1 MEIKVAKKF
10 FDEWMAF
17 NDYGTHIGTGKLV
30 RYGRGSVAVVELTED
45 ELKGVV
51 YDANM
56 IVEEG
61 PKAGLTGDLY
71 NGAARTLELLGV
83 K

>member
-1 MEIKVAKKF
+1 MEIKVAKHF

-17 NDYGTHIGTGKLV
+17 NDHGTHIGTGKLV
-30 RYGRGSVAVVELTED
+30 RYGRGAVAVVELTED

-51 YDANM
+51 YDANL
-56 IVEEG
+56 IVENG
-61 PKAGLTGDLY
+61 PKDGLTGDLY
-71 NGAARTLELLGV
+71 KGAARTLDLLEA